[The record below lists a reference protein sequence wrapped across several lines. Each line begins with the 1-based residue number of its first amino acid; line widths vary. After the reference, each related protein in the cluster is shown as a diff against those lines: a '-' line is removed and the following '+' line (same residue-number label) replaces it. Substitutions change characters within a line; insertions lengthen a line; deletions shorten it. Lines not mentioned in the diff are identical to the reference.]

1 MCQQQVKGE
10 SLTVQGTN
18 VKQSTQ
24 KTGEKKNLEVKSGR
38 LYKNKIKLNI
48 L

>member
-18 VKQSTQ
+18 VKQSMDGYI
-24 KTGEKKNLEVKSGR
+24 KIR
-38 LYKNKIKLNI
+38 LN
-48 L
+48 